1 MTAMTAAAARAAHLL
16 VDDEPRIFDDSLA
29 ATVLG
34 DQAEPLIGYH
44 RQHGRHEVLAG
55 ARVMVT
61 TRSRYTEDRLAAA
74 IARGVTQY
82 VLLGAGLDTFAWRS
96 PLAAQVRVIEV
107 DQPGT
112 QRWKRD
118 RLASAG
124 LRAGGEVEFAAVDL
138 AGGSLDAALT
148 RAGLDPSR
156 PALVSWLG
164 VIMYLDRDAVTG
176 TLAALSR
183 CAPGTELVAE
193 YLVPDDLQDDQG
205 RTYTRLVAPAAAEQG
220 EPWRTFLSPEDM
232 SALLAE
238 HGFAPLADVSQR
250 EVAGRE
256 LRDRTDGLRPSS
268 LSRLTLSRL
277 TLSRLGPAGRGPC
290 GRLDR

>member
-1 MTAMTAAAARAAHLL
+1 
-16 VDDEPRIFDDSLA
+16 
-29 ATVLG
+29 
-34 DQAEPLIGYH
+34 
-44 RQHGRHEVLAG
+44 
-55 ARVMVT
+55 
-61 TRSRYTEDRLAAA
+61 
-74 IARGVTQY
+74 
-82 VLLGAGLDTFAWRS
+82 
-96 PLAAQVRVIEV
+96 
-107 DQPGT
+107 
-112 QRWKRD
+112 
-118 RLASAG
+118 
-124 LRAGGEVEFAAVDL
+124 
-138 AGGSLDAALT
+138 
-148 RAGLDPSR
+148 
-156 PALVSWLG
+156 
-164 VIMYLDRDAVTG
+164 MYLDRDAVTG